1 MLIESLENG
10 IRIWTQSGEVPLSFL
25 FPTMPLLQGQGQ
37 PWPPSAHHCC
47 VCVNVHPSW
56 SLSPHLLTHAIS
68 LFHKIKA
75 LEWVSI
81 VSPHVWERLIPWA
94 WVTKTFS
101 YAFILG
107 RGDAH
112 LGGEPGVLVA
122 PWAIAKDPSGLSQEF
137 WETRRDRNIGK
148 SSVRSNWDAVSSPL
162 TGKEV
167 ARESAVKWNG
177 WSIL

>member
-1 MLIESLENG
+1 MLIEGLENG

-37 PWPPSAHHCC
+37 PWPPSAHQ
-47 VCVNVHPSW
+47 VSVSVYIRPDLSAPTFWLTPSF
-56 SLSPHLLTHAIS
+56 
-68 LFHKIKA
+68 LFHKTKA

-81 VSPHVWERLIPWA
+81 VSPHVWEHLIPWA

-101 YAFILG
+101 YAFNLG

-148 SSVRSNWDAVSSPL
+148 SSVRSNWDTVSSPL